1 MIKLKNKIKQLGGE
15 GMSFSKLLKS
25 NLTRAITLILAT
37 VLGAVLVAVGN
48 SYLTNIGNSLQQQD
62 INAFLRYMLLFFVV
76 LTGGESI
83 EFIANYLFA
92 KQVQEYLHEVR
103 ERVTRKLFLQKETTK
118 ITDVQNS
125 LTNDLNMM
133 NDNFLTPLYKIIS
146 SIFNIVFS
154 IAIVFTYSWILVVLI
169 LILAVVMFVLPQL
182 ISKPLEKATVAVSE
196 NNQAYLDTIEKWFK
210 GIAILKRY
218 NVKSKLFQVLAKS
231 SDKLEK
237 ANVNRSKKVSQTSIF
252 NNLVNGSAQVLIIF
266 TAGLLIITKSM
277 PFGAFFSIG
286 NFSGVIFTGLFT
298 VVSQIT
304 LIQSS
309 KQLNKKITA
318 NMATVDTE
326 VASDSLADFA
336 TVSGQNLTIKFP
348 NGEQLRFPDFEV
360 KQGEKILLT
369 GDSGAGKSTLFKL
382 ILDELTPSSGK
393 IVFKDK
399 NGKLLKPN
407 LNQIGYIPQDPVLF
421 PGTIQENIT
430 LFNDSL
436 NEKAKYWAEKVQLG
450 TDLTK
455 FPQGIKTKVDLDK
468 NNLSGGQRQ
477 KVVLA
482 RTQVYESK
490 LVLID
495 EGTSAIDSKNTQII
509 LQNLLQSS
517 ATVIFI
523 AHNLTPEMHKLF
535 DRELKLTKA

>member
-1 MIKLKNKIKQLGGE
+1 
-15 GMSFSKLLKS
+15 MSFLKLLKI
-25 NLTRAITLILAT
+25 NLIRAITLILAT

-48 SYLTNIGNSLQQQD
+48 SYLTNIGNSLQKQD
-62 INAFLRYMLLFFVV
+62 INTFLRYMLLFFVV
-76 LTGGESI
+76 LVGGESI
-83 EFIANYLFA
+83 EFIASYLFA

-103 ERVTRKLFLQKETTK
+103 ERITRKLFLQKETTK

-154 IAIVFTYSWILVVLI
+154 IAIVFTYSWILVFLI

-231 SDKLEK
+231 SNRLEK

-336 TVSGQNLTIKFP
+336 TVSGQNLTLNFP

-369 GDSGAGKSTLFKL
+369 GESGAGKSTLFKL
-382 ILDELTPSSGK
+382 ILDELTPSSGQ
-393 IVFKDK
+393 ITFKDK
-399 NGKLLKPN
+399 NGKFLKPN

-468 NNLSGGQRQ
+468 NNLSGGQKQ

-535 DRELKLTKA
+535 DRELKLTKV

>member
-1 MIKLKNKIKQLGGE
+1 MTFL
-15 GMSFSKLLKS
+15 KLLKT
-25 NLTRAITLILAT
+25 NWLRAIIFIVLAI
-37 VLGAVLVAVGN
+37 ASASLVALGN
-48 SYLTNIGNSLQQQD
+48 SYLTSLGNSLLKYNVN
-62 INAFLRYMLLFFVV
+62 IFITYILIFFLVGTL
-76 LTGGESI
+76 GEI
-83 EFIANYLFA
+83 LGFIATYLFN
-92 KQVQEYLHEVR
+92 KQVQAYLHQIRAKIVN
-103 ERVTRKLFLQKETTK
+103 KLFGQKEITK
-118 ITDVQNS
+118 PTDVQNS

-133 NDNFLTPLYKIIS
+133 NDNFLTPIYQIIS

-169 LILAVVMFVLPQL
+169 LILAVAMFVLPQL

-196 NNQAYLDTIEKWFK
+196 NNKEYLDTIEKWFK

-218 NVKSKLFQVLAKS
+218 NVKAKLFQVLAKS

-252 NNLVNGSAQVLIIF
+252 NDLVNGSAQVLIIF
-266 TAGLLIITKSM
+266 TAGLLVVTKNM

-298 VVSQIT
+298 IVSQIT

-309 KQLNKKITA
+309 KQLNQKITA
-318 NMATVDTE
+318 NMAAVDTT

-336 TVSGQNLTIKFP
+336 TVSGQDLTLNFP
-348 NGEQLRFPDFEV
+348 NGEQLRFPNFEV
-360 KQGEKILLT
+360 KQGEKVLLT

-436 NEKAKYWAEKVQLG
+436 NEKAKAGADKVQLG

-455 FPQGIKTKVDLDK
+455 FPQGIKTMVDLDK
-468 NNLSGGQRQ
+468 DNLSGGQRQ

>member
-1 MIKLKNKIKQLGGE
+1 
-15 GMSFSKLLKS
+15 MSFLKLLKI
-25 NLTRAITLILAT
+25 NLIRAITLILAT

-48 SYLTNIGNSLQQQD
+48 SYLTNIGNSLQKQD
-62 INAFLRYMLLFFVV
+62 INTFLRYMLLFFVV
-76 LTGGESI
+76 LVGGESI
-83 EFIANYLFA
+83 EFIASYLFA

-103 ERVTRKLFLQKETTK
+103 ERITRKLFLQKETTK

-231 SDKLEK
+231 SNRLEK

-336 TVSGQNLTIKFP
+336 TVSGQNLTLNFP
-348 NGEQLRFPDFEV
+348 NG
-360 KQGEKILLT
+360 
-369 GDSGAGKSTLFKL
+369 
-382 ILDELTPSSGK
+382 
-393 IVFKDK
+393 
-399 NGKLLKPN
+399 
-407 LNQIGYIPQDPVLF
+407 
-421 PGTIQENIT
+421 
-430 LFNDSL
+430 
-436 NEKAKYWAEKVQLG
+436 
-450 TDLTK
+450 
-455 FPQGIKTKVDLDK
+455 
-468 NNLSGGQRQ
+468 
-477 KVVLA
+477 
-482 RTQVYESK
+482 
-490 LVLID
+490 
-495 EGTSAIDSKNTQII
+495 
-509 LQNLLQSS
+509 
-517 ATVIFI
+517 
-523 AHNLTPEMHKLF
+523 
-535 DRELKLTKA
+535 

>member
-1 MIKLKNKIKQLGGE
+1 
-15 GMSFSKLLKS
+15 
-25 NLTRAITLILAT
+25 
-37 VLGAVLVAVGN
+37 
-48 SYLTNIGNSLQQQD
+48 
-62 INAFLRYMLLFFVV
+62 
-76 LTGGESI
+76 
-83 EFIANYLFA
+83 
-92 KQVQEYLHEVR
+92 
-103 ERVTRKLFLQKETTK
+103 
-118 ITDVQNS
+118 
-125 LTNDLNMM
+125 
-133 NDNFLTPLYKIIS
+133 
-146 SIFNIVFS
+146 
-154 IAIVFTYSWILVVLI
+154 
-169 LILAVVMFVLPQL
+169 
-182 ISKPLEKATVAVSE
+182 
-196 NNQAYLDTIEKWFK
+196 
-210 GIAILKRY
+210 
-218 NVKSKLFQVLAKS
+218 
-231 SDKLEK
+231 
-237 ANVNRSKKVSQTSIF
+237 
-252 NNLVNGSAQVLIIF
+252 
-266 TAGLLIITKSM
+266 M

-309 KQLNKKITA
+309 KKLNKKITA
-318 NMATVDTE
+318 NMTTVDTT

-369 GDSGAGKSTLFKL
+369 GESGAGKSTLFKL
-382 ILDELTPSSGK
+382 ILDELTPSSGQ
-393 IVFKDK
+393 ITFKDK
-399 NGKLLKPN
+399 NGKFLKPN